1 MSFKEYIESKKI
13 EQRLANLTLVRKEI
27 NLSWVKTKINNFIKR
42 MGGIFTYEEI
52 YNEILT
58 NDIVAAMFAKDPG
71 RQNISE
77 NLVQTYLNISKEIE
91 DVRFDETGKIYYGYG
106 AQPGLTKNAD
116 FCFNGIYITQKY
128 TGENNGGAQD
138 NQYNDVIQ
146 FLTYG
151 SKKQKVGALVDGWYW
166 EEGGKRKQLEKYFQ
180 NNPNVYIF
188 SADDYKE
195 YGDDIFV

>member
-77 NLVQTYLNISKEIE
+77 NLVQAYLNISKETE

-128 TGENNGGAQD
+128 TGENKGGAQD

-180 NNPNVYIF
+180 NNPNVVLYI
-188 SADDYKE
+188 
-195 YGDDIFV
+195 IVV